1 MGCIRTG
8 EIAMT
13 TTTRRMTLEEYL
25 DYDDGTDT
33 RYELVNGELAEVPSE
48 SDLNNLIAVYLLA
61 EFLRFMPVRLL
72 RRGTEV
78 VVNGYRT
85 TTRIP
90 DLIVLTDDLAAA
102 LSGAKRSVIMP
113 DMPPPAL
120 VVEIVSPGTTNEARD
135 YRYKR
140 SEYAA
145 RSIAEYWIVDPQQ
158 AQITVLTL
166 VAGLYEEAVFK
177 GNDRLVSST
186 LPNLDLTPA
195 QVLQAGDS
203 E

>member
-1 MGCIRTG
+1 
-8 EIAMT
+8 MT

-61 EFLRFMPVRLL
+61 EFLRFIPVRLL

-90 DLIVLTDDLAAA
+90 DLMVLTEDLATA
-102 LSGAKRSVIMP
+102 LTGAKRSVVMP
-113 DMPPPAL
+113 DMPPPVL
-120 VVEIVSPGTTNEARD
+120 VVEVVSPGTTNEARD

-145 RSIAEYWIVDPQQ
+145 RSIAEYWVVDPQQ

-177 GNDRLVSST
+177 GNDRLISST

-195 QVLQAGDS
+195 QVLQAGAS

>member
-1 MGCIRTG
+1 
-8 EIAMT
+8 MT

>member
-1 MGCIRTG
+1 VRPQRSGESLWQSGSSDTIEQWIGCIRIG

-78 VVNGYRT
+78 VVNGY
-85 TTRIP
+85 
-90 DLIVLTDDLAAA
+90 
-102 LSGAKRSVIMP
+102 
-113 DMPPPAL
+113 
-120 VVEIVSPGTTNEARD
+120 
-135 YRYKR
+135 
-140 SEYAA
+140 
-145 RSIAEYWIVDPQQ
+145 
-158 AQITVLTL
+158 
-166 VAGLYEEAVFK
+166 
-177 GNDRLVSST
+177 
-186 LPNLDLTPA
+186 
-195 QVLQAGDS
+195 
-203 E
+203 

>member
-1 MGCIRTG
+1 
-8 EIAMT
+8 MT

-25 DYDDGTDT
+25 DYEDGTDT

-48 SDLNNLIAVYLLA
+48 SDLNNEIAMILLFA
-61 EFLRFMPVRLL
+61 IGQFVNPKLL

-90 DLIVLTDDLAAA
+90 DLMVLTEDLAAA
-102 LSGAKRSVIMP
+102 LSGSKRSVVMP
-113 DMPPPAL
+113 DMPLPAL

-140 SEYAA
+140 SKYAA
-145 RSIAEYWIVDPQQ
+145 RSIVEYWIVDPQQ

-177 GNDRLVSST
+177 GNDRLISST
-186 LPNLDLTPA
+186 LPNLDPTPA
-195 QVLQAGDS
+195 QVLQADDS
-203 E
+203 A

>member
-1 MGCIRTG
+1 
-8 EIAMT
+8 MT
-13 TTTRRMTLEEYL
+13 TTTRRRMTLEEYL
-25 DYDDGTDT
+25 NYDDGTDT

-48 SDLNNLIAVYLLA
+48 SDLNNLIAIYLLA
-61 EFLRFMPVRLL
+61 ELLRFLPVRLL

-78 VVNGYRT
+78 VVNGYHT

-90 DLIVLTDDLAAA
+90 DLMVLTEDLAAA
-102 LSGAKRSVIMP
+102 LTGAKRSVVMP
-113 DMPPPAL
+113 DMPPPTL
-120 VVEIVSPGTTNEARD
+120 VVEIVSPGTANEVRD

-158 AQITVLTL
+158 AQITILTL
-166 VAGLYEEAVFK
+166 VAGLYEEASFK
-177 GNDRLVSST
+177 GNDRLISST

-195 QVLQAGDS
+195 QVLQAGAS

>member
-1 MGCIRTG
+1 
-8 EIAMT
+8 MT

-25 DYDDGTDT
+25 DYDNGTDT

-61 EFLRFMPVRLL
+61 AFLQFIPVRLL
-72 RRGTEV
+72 RRGTEI

-90 DLIVLTDDLAAA
+90 DLMVLTEDLATA
-102 LSGAKRSVIMP
+102 LTGAKRSVVMP

-120 VVEIVSPGTTNEARD
+120 VVEIVSPGKENEARD

-145 RSIAEYWIVDPQQ
+145 RGIAEYWIVDPQQ

-166 VAGLYEEAVFK
+166 VEGLYEEAAFK
-177 GNDRLVSST
+177 GNDRLLSTT
-186 LPNLDLTPA
+186 LPDFNLTPA
-195 QVLQAGDS
+195 QVLQAGAS